1 MSDFLSLNA
10 EMREVTGRSASRR
23 LRRAGRLP
31 AIIYGGGK
39 SDLPITLNM
48 NEASKSLNVEQF
60 HTSILTIIVAGSKD
74 EEKVLLKDAQWNPVR
89 DTISHLDFFR
99 VKGSDVIEIE
109 IPIVAINAEKAPG
122 VIEGGQIEVVRHA
135 LEVSCRAD
143 AIPENIVVDCA
154 ALQMGDTIHVEDLTL
169 PEGVEAPHEVNFT
182 ILNLA
187 VVKGGADQD
196 DDTEEDAAAPEA

>member
-10 EMREVTGRSASRR
+10 ELREETGRSATRR
-23 LRRAGRLP
+23 LRHAGRLP

-39 SDLPITLNM
+39 TDLPITLNT
-48 NEASKSLNVEQF
+48 NEVTKALNSEQF
-60 HTSILTIIVAGSKD
+60 HTSILTITVAGGKG
-74 EEKVLLKDAQWNPVR
+74 EEKVLLKDSQWDPVR
-89 DTISHLDFFR
+89 DTVTHLDFFR

-109 IPIVAINAEKAPG
+109 IPVVAINSEKAPG
-122 VIEGGQIEVVRHA
+122 VVEGGQIEVIRHS

-143 AIPENIVVDCA
+143 AIPEHIEVDCS
-154 ALQMGDTIHVEDLTL
+154 ALQMGDTVHVEDLIL

-187 VVKGGADQD
+187 VIKGGAEKSD
-196 DDTEEDAAAPEA
+196 DAEDDAAEA